1 MFEPRYSKPERGN
14 PFYNTIS
21 NGGYSRAIKGK
32 PTDPDCD
39 VLHNCVGYAYG
50 RFHEA
55 ANRPQMDLFDPVN
68 AENIFANAQQH
79 GLKTGSTPKVGA
91 LVVWQKGATLSGS
104 DGAGHVAFV
113 EEVGIGGDITTSESG
128 YGAAKPFWNGHYKA
142 PYNYGN
148 GYKLL
153 GFVYLPEDDGKPEP
167 NKEKRGIDISWCQPK
182 VDWSKVETDFAL
194 IQIGGGEI
202 ARKKDKMFESHYAGA
217 KSRGIPV
224 GAYWFID
231 AKTVEQALE
240 EADIALS
247 IIAGKKFE
255 YPIYLD
261 LEKQSIYKTGKAN
274 VSKII
279 RAFLNK
285 VESAGYW
292 VGLYGNPDL
301 LCHYTE
307 DDIKTRYAI
316 WLAEWDVSKPTYK
329 GAYGIWQPDK
339 AYRAGFPDK
348 VDYDI
353 CYLDYPSMIK
363 AKGLN
368 GYGTTSGGKPPEDN
382 SDAPAEPE
390 TPTAPAEPET
400 PAAEQPEVAH
410 NFSKTVAGAY
420 KVTATALN
428 VRIGAGTD
436 KRILTTIPNGTTV
449 RCYGYYNVVAGVK
462 WLCIVVTQNGVT
474 YTGYCSSQY
483 LKRT

>member
-1 MFEPRYSKPERGN
+1 MFEARYSKPEKGN
-14 PFYNTIS
+14 PYYNTIS

-79 GLKTGSTPKVGA
+79 GLKTGSTPKAGA

-128 YGAAKPFWNGHYKA
+128 YGAAKPFWIGHYKA
-142 PYNYGN
+142 PYIYGN

-153 GFVYLPEDDGKPEP
+153 GFVYLPEDDDKPEP
-167 NKEKRGIDISWCQPK
+167 YKEKRGIDISWCQPK
-182 VDWSKVETDFAL
+182 VDWSKVETDFAI
-194 IQIGGGEI
+194 IQIGGGYV
-202 ARKKDKMFESHYAGA
+202 ARKKDAMFESHYAGA

-231 AKTVEQALE
+231 AKTVEQAIE

-247 IIAGKKFE
+247 IIAGKQFE
-255 YPIYLD
+255 YPIFLD
-261 LEKQSIYKTGKAN
+261 LEKQSIYNTGKAN

-279 RAFLNK
+279 RAFLNR

-292 VGLYGNPDL
+292 VGLYGNLDL
-301 LCHYTE
+301 LYHYTE
-307 DDIKTRYAI
+307 DDIKTRYSI
-316 WLAEWDVSKPTYK
+316 WLAQWGVSKPTYK
-329 GAYGIWQPDK
+329 GAYGIWQPDT
-339 AYRAGFPDK
+339 AAQAGFPDK
-348 VDYDI
+348 VDQDI

-382 SDAPAEPE
+382 SDAPAGPE
-390 TPTAPAEPET
+390 TPTTPEEPEK

-449 RCYGYYNVVAGVK
+449 RCYGYYNVVSGVK
-462 WLCIVVTQNGVT
+462 WLCVVVTQNGVT

>member
-79 GLKTGSTPKVGA
+79 GLKTGNTPKAGA

-128 YGAAKPFWNGHYKA
+128 YGAAKPFWSGHYKA

-153 GFVYLPEDDGKPEP
+153 GFVYLPEESHDDTPI
-167 NKEKRGIDISWCQPK
+167 RGIDVSTYQGVIDWQK
-182 VDWSKVETDFAL
+182 VKASGIQFAIL
-194 IQIGGGEI
+194 RAGLGRHASQ
-202 ARKKDKMFESHYAGA
+202 KDSRFEEYYAGA
-217 KSRGIPV
+217 KAAGMPV
-224 GAYWFID
+224 GAYWYSY
-231 AKTVEQALE
+231 ATTVEDALL
-240 EADIALS
+240 EADACLECI
-247 IIAGKKFE
+247 K
-255 YPIYLD
+255 
-261 LEKQSIYKTGKAN
+261 EKQFEFPIWYDVEEQKQFALGREK
-274 VSKII
+274 VSAII
-279 RAFLNK
+279 RAFLER

-292 VGLYGNPDL
+292 VGLYGSYSSL
-301 LCHYTE
+301 ITYTAE
-307 DDIKTRYAI
+307 DIRSRYAI
-316 WLAEWDVSKPTYK
+316 WLAHWNVQKSPYS
-329 GAYGIWQPDK
+329 GAYGLWQYKVGRTDGINGDVDLD
-339 AYRAGFPDK
+339 YCY
-348 VDYDI
+348 VDY
-353 CYLDYPSMIK
+353 PTKIK

-382 SDAPAEPE
+382 SDAPAETE
-390 TPTAPAEPET
+390 TPPVPAEPET

-449 RCYGYYNVVAGVK
+449 RCYGYYNVVSGVK
-462 WLCIVVTQNGVT
+462 WLCVVVTQNGVT

-483 LKRT
+483 LKRA